1 MGKVQEATHDSA
13 FLVNNTLRDSKPKA
27 DLQFGGLS
35 RAPEAAALHRGE
47 SGRVFRA
54 HSGRSSRNGTRLSNG
69 VGLGHDGVDLCNY
82 SNLHPKCSKSS
93 PILIKALVSFCAPDK
108 MPVEDFFCPRK
119 CLWRA
124 FVFRKCLGRP
134 WENDV
139 AACRR
144 GRHHSY
150 CTVDGGEYAN
160 QGAQESH
167 DTSVR
172 VIWMEP

>member
-93 PILIKALVSFCAPDK
+93 PILIKAFCVILCSRQNACGGLLLPQE
-108 MPVEDFFCPRK
+108 MPVEGFCVQK
-119 CLWRA
+119 M
-124 FVFRKCLGRP
+124 P
-134 WENDV
+134 WE
-139 AACRR
+139 
-144 GRHHSY
+144 
-150 CTVDGGEYAN
+150 TVGE
-160 QGAQESH
+160 
-167 DTSVR
+167 
-172 VIWMEP
+172 